1 MTQAPSS
8 IRWRGL
14 TIVGSRRNG
23 PLTFRRLEGWEGLPA
38 SREQYQDR
46 PGQHGAFDS
55 PVYSGPRRVMVYG
68 ECTTPAERDATLAAL
83 GDVMT
88 FGPADT
94 LTIDHAGRELT
105 ARARVTRYRPTTDQ
119 WGSGIFGWAAEWIC
133 ADPLRYGSPI
143 TATTTFPVQ
152 RGGLKYDLYTDGA
165 GTDLGYL
172 DYGDAPATGT
182 VTLTNE
188 GTADSWPIFEVTGPV
203 GGDGFEL
210 VEVGT
215 GRRIVFADSVPAG
228 SSLVVDS
235 AAGAGSAVI
244 GGAADRGG
252 SLTVLE
258 WFPVPAG
265 GSTQVAFVARGWSSA
280 AVLSVSFS
288 PAWW

>member
-1 MTQAPSS
+1 MILSGTS
-8 IRWRGL
+8 L
-14 TIVGSRRNG
+14 TWNG
-23 PLTFRRLEGWEGLPA
+23 VTLLGDSDEGYTLNALEGWEELPEA
-38 SREQYQDR
+38 RVDYQGR
-46 PGQHGAFDS
+46 PGRHGAFDA
-55 PVYSGPRRVMVYG
+55 PVYAGPRRVMAAGMV
-68 ECTTPAERDATLAAL
+68 PPSQERDAKLAELRAAFVYR
-83 GDVMT
+83 D
-88 FGPADT
+88 ADT
-94 LTIDHAGRELT
+94 LAIDHAGRSLN
-105 ARARVTRYRPTTDQ
+105 ARARLVRFRAQMDL
-119 WGSGIFGWAAEWIC
+119 WGAGAFAWAAEWIC
-133 ADPLRYGSPI
+133 ADPLRYGAPV
-143 TATTTFPVQ
+143 TATTGFPVQ

-188 GTADSWPIFEVTGPV
+188 GTADSWPIFEVAGPV

-265 GSTQVAFVARGWSSA
+265 GSTQVAFVPRGGTSA